1 MTDEEITKVNKK
13 IKKITNKIKN
23 IKIMNTV
30 FSLTP
35 GAILVTA
42 STAYT
47 ITQCDNNTVPYF
59 YTYLFLGSIGLGL
72 IPVSLFSSMDSTKKH
87 KDKLKCLYNTL
98 HEEAIKEDK
107 KLQKKI

>member
-1 MTDEEITKVNKK
+1 MNNQEIKEVNKK
-13 IKKITNKIKN
+13 IVRTTSKIK
-23 IKIMNTV
+23 KLKVLNTI

-42 STAYT
+42 STVYT
-47 ITQCDNNTVPYF
+47 ITQCDDKTVPYF
-59 YTYLFLGSIGLGL
+59 YTYLFFGSIGLGL
-72 IPVSLFSSMDSTKKH
+72 IPISLFSSLDLTRKY

-107 KLQKKI
+107 KLKKKI